1 MSKLSNLSLNLS
13 KQDFFI
19 LHFNVRSLP
28 KNINKLDEFL
38 NDFQRMPD
46 AIAIS
51 ETKLNSNNVSKIK
64 IPNYN
69 FLRSDSSTN
78 VGGVGLYI
86 KDIIKFSLRNDL
98 KLNLQDCEDLWL
110 EVDCNKSNLIVAV
123 VYRHPK
129 QDISPFHD
137 KLCRNLNE
145 LENNKEKYILS
156 GDINIDTLSVQTTG
170 ASKVKNYVDDL
181 ISSGCKLLINIPTR
195 FADNCKSSLLDHI
208 YTNFTNKNNQ
218 SGVCIFEISDHLP
231 IFFIAKNV
239 KCFSNKRTK
248 FIRSLKNFNSENFV
262 IDLQNK
268 LSTIGAE
275 VETNVNQ
282 EVANL
287 TTMFNSVL
295 DKHAPKRLMSRKEKR
310 LSDKPWI
317 TRGILKSIKTKNKL
331 FKKYFKS
338 KQGISNDKK
347 VLYKK
352 YLNKLTHVKNLAK
365 RNYYESIIKNNN
377 KNPSQIW
384 SVINEIVDYK
394 NSASKDK
401 FPSAITIEN
410 ETVKTDSQKFLD
422 KLCKYFA
429 NIGANMSKN
438 LQHTNTSSFKIHHK
452 TCMKSFILQDIFKE
466 EVSDAIA
473 SIKSSSAPGI
483 DEITPKFV
491 KIAKGILSPILAKLF
506 TKCIHQETFPSDFKV
521 AYVIPIPKTSSPK
534 SLDEFRPISL
544 LSVFSKLF
552 EKILKIK
559 MLKFISK
566 NNILTPFQYGFRE
579 NNSTELAIT
588 AFYDKLLKNL
598 NENKITCSIFLD
610 LRKAFD
616 SVNHSILLKKLYHYG
631 FRGKIYELLNSYLAD

>member
-1 MSKLSNLSLNLS
+1 MELCYSNDDCVCANCCAARLPFFSVGKLEFKALASFNSTSDIIRYDEYFSMSKLSNLSLNLS

-78 VGGVGLYI
+78 AGSVGLYT
-86 KDIIKFSLRNDL
+86 KDTIKFSLRNDL

-110 EVDCNKSNLIVAV
+110 EVERNKSNLIVAV

-170 ASKVKNYVDDL
+170 ASKIKNYIDDL

-208 YTNFTNKNNQ
+208 YTNLTNKNNQ
-218 SGVCIFEISDHLP
+218 SGVCMFEISDHLP

-248 FIRSLKNFNSENFV
+248 FIRSLKNFDSENFV

-275 VETNVNQ
+275 VKTNVNQ
-282 EVANL
+282 DVANL

-365 RNYYESIIKNNN
+365 RNYYESIIK
-377 KNPSQIW
+377 K
-384 SVINEIVDYK
+384 
-394 NSASKDK
+394 
-401 FPSAITIEN
+401 
-410 ETVKTDSQKFLD
+410 
-422 KLCKYFA
+422 
-429 NIGANMSKN
+429 
-438 LQHTNTSSFKIHHK
+438 
-452 TCMKSFILQDIFKE
+452 
-466 EVSDAIA
+466 
-473 SIKSSSAPGI
+473 
-483 DEITPKFV
+483 
-491 KIAKGILSPILAKLF
+491 
-506 TKCIHQETFPSDFKV
+506 
-521 AYVIPIPKTSSPK
+521 
-534 SLDEFRPISL
+534 
-544 LSVFSKLF
+544 
-552 EKILKIK
+552 
-559 MLKFISK
+559 
-566 NNILTPFQYGFRE
+566 
-579 NNSTELAIT
+579 
-588 AFYDKLLKNL
+588 
-598 NENKITCSIFLD
+598 
-610 LRKAFD
+610 
-616 SVNHSILLKKLYHYG
+616 
-631 FRGKIYELLNSYLAD
+631 

>member
-1 MSKLSNLSLNLS
+1 M
-13 KQDFFI
+13 
-19 LHFNVRSLP
+19 
-28 KNINKLDEFL
+28 
-38 NDFQRMPD
+38 
-46 AIAIS
+46 
-51 ETKLNSNNVSKIK
+51 
-64 IPNYN
+64 
-69 FLRSDSSTN
+69 
-78 VGGVGLYI
+78 
-86 KDIIKFSLRNDL
+86 
-98 KLNLQDCEDLWL
+98 
-110 EVDCNKSNLIVAV
+110 
-123 VYRHPK
+123 
-129 QDISPFHD
+129 
-137 KLCRNLNE
+137 
-145 LENNKEKYILS
+145 
-156 GDINIDTLSVQTTG
+156 QTTG
-170 ASKVKNYVDDL
+170 ASKIKNYVDDL

-208 YTNFTNKNNQ
+208 YTNLTNKNNQ
-218 SGVCIFEISDHLP
+218 SGVCIFEISDHLQ

-239 KCFSNKRTK
+239 KCFSNNRTK

-282 EVANL
+282 DVANL

-394 NSASKDK
+394 NSASKGK
-401 FPSAITIEN
+401 YPSAITIEN

-438 LQHTNTSSFKIHHK
+438 LPCTNSSSFKIHHK

-473 SIKSSSAPGI
+473 CIKSSSAPGI

-610 LRKAFD
+610 
-616 SVNHSILLKKLYHYG
+616 
-631 FRGKIYELLNSYLAD
+631 